1 MDVEA
6 LDEATQ
12 SLASRIGLVLA
23 EFEIQLTTEDADAF
37 SEAWLQF
44 SHLEPPQLPQRLDLA
59 QLGRLA
65 LSQLERFLLL
75 AFVIPRHRVIELCVS
90 ILHGFWIIL
99 VVATREILQ
108 VDLALSCLAI
118 ALLPLLICFVSD

>member
-23 EFEIQLTTEDADAF
+23 EFETQPPAEDADAF

-44 SHLEPPQLPQRLDLA
+44 SHLEPPPPPQPLNLP

-65 LSQLERFLLL
+65 LSQLERFRPL
-75 AFVIPRHRVIELCVS
+75 AFVTPRHRVIELCAG
-90 ILHGFWIIL
+90 IQHGLW
-99 VVATREILQ
+99 T
-108 VDLALSCLAI
+108 
-118 ALLPLLICFVSD
+118 